1 VANFF
6 DLEPWGYKLQF
17 EVNGQAYFL
26 SFVEGEGRWYVFA
39 PAPSGLRRIPVYVD
53 AASYEQFGTE
63 RVISNLL
70 S

>member
-1 VANFF
+1 M
-6 DLEPWGYKLQF
+6 QF

-26 SFVEGEGRWYVFA
+26 SFVEGDGRWYVFA
-39 PAPSGLRRIPVYVD
+39 PAPAGLRRIPVYVD
-53 AASYEQFGTE
+53 AATYEQFGAE

>member
-1 VANFF
+1 M
-6 DLEPWGYKLQF
+6 QF

-26 SFVEGEGRWYVFA
+26 SFVESEGRWYVFA
-39 PAPSGLRRIPVYVD
+39 PAHSGLRRIPVYVD
-53 AASYEQFGTE
+53 AATYEQFGAE